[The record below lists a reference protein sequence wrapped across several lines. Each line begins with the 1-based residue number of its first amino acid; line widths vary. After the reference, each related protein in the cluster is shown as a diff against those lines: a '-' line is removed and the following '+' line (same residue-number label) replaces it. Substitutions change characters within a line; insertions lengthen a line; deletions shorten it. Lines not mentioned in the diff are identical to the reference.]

1 MLEIGIDIG
10 GTFTDV
16 VCLVDSGDLFTV
28 KTPSTPDVVGGVI
41 AGVDAVLERA
51 GRDRGEAAVHV
62 HGTTVATNAILEGAG
77 AVTALLTT
85 AGHEDALEIGRQ
97 KRSRMYDLF
106 LDPETPGFL
115 APRRRRIGI
124 TERVGGD
131 GEVVTPLDEAQLA
144 DAVDDLVERHGVES
158 IAICYLNSYLNPAH
172 EQRSREIV
180 AERYSGLAVS
190 ISAEVNPVFRE
201 YERTCATVFDAYVR
215 PIVERYLRQLGKE
228 LGEADGALRL
238 MQSRGA
244 ITSASLAA
252 KQPVTMVLSGPA
264 AGVVGARFAA
274 AATGRGNLITMDTGG
289 TSTDVSLVRD
299 GAIELTKD
307 GKLKGYPLRLPMV
320 DINAV
325 GSGGGSIAWL
335 DEGGGLHVGPQ
346 SAGAVPG
353 PACYGRGGTEPT
365 ATDASVVLGY
375 INPDFFVGGGFRLD
389 ADAARWAVAG
399 LAEKLGLDTAAAA
412 LGIHR
417 ILNVQMAEAIKLV
430 TVKRGYDPRRFSL
443 VAFGGAGAIHA
454 AAVARQLEI
463 GEVVVPRNPGT
474 LSAFGL
480 IVSDVEY
487 DNVVAFHGHAD
498 AADADAMES
507 IYRQLEDEGRARLS
521 EEGLPDI
528 PIEALRAADMRYV
541 GQSYE
546 LEIPVGAEVNAESL
560 AAAGAAFHQRHEEV
574 FGHADATRP
583 VEFVNLRTVC
593 RQQLPKPDFAD
604 VAAGASGAAT
614 PIAHRL
620 CHFEAGA
627 FETPIYR
634 ESEIGAGKELAG
646 PCIVEAPDTT
656 VVVHPGQTL
665 TRDARGNLIVRVSG
679 SA

>member
-1 MLEIGIDIG
+1 MRGMLEIGIDIG

-16 VCLVDSGDLFTV
+16 VCLVEGESLFTV

-41 AGVDAVLERA
+41 AGVDRVLKLAGYDHGAVS
-51 GRDRGEAAVHV
+51 VHV

-77 AVTALLTT
+77 AVTGLLTT

-115 APRRRRIGI
+115 APRWRRIGI
-124 TERVGGD
+124 AERIGGS
-131 GEVVTPLDEAQLA
+131 GEVVAPLDEAQLA
-144 DAVDDLVERHGVES
+144 DAVDDLVERQGVES
-158 IAICYLNSYLNPAH
+158 IAICYLNSYLNPDH
-172 EQRSREIV
+172 ERRSREII
-180 AERYSGLAVS
+180 AARHPGLAVS

-215 PIVERYLRQLGKE
+215 PIVERYLRQLGAE
-228 LGEADGALRL
+228 LGEADGGLRL

-264 AGVVGARFAA
+264 AGVVGAQFAA
-274 AATGRGNLITMDTGG
+274 GAAGRDNLITMDTGG

-299 GAIELTKD
+299 GAVELTKD

-320 DINAV
+320 DINAI

-389 ADAARWAVAG
+389 AEAARRAVAD
-399 LAEKLGLDTAAAA
+399 LAARLGFDPAEAA
-412 LGIHR
+412 LGTHR
-417 ILNVQMAEAIKLV
+417 ILNAQMAEAIKLV

-454 AAVARQLEI
+454 AAVARQLDI
-463 GEVVVPRNPGT
+463 AEVVVPRNPGT

-480 IVSDVEY
+480 IVADMEY
-487 DNVVAFHGHAD
+487 DTVAAFHREAGSAD
-498 AADADAMES
+498 IDAMEAA
-507 IYRQLEDEGRARLS
+507 YRRLEEEGRKRLTD
-521 EEGLPDI
+521 EGLPGI
-528 PIEALRAADMRYV
+528 PIETLRAADMRYV

-546 LEIPVGAEVNAESL
+546 LEVPVAGSATAEAIAE
-560 AAAGAAFHQRHEEV
+560 AVAAFHRRHEEV
-574 FGHADATRP
+574 FGHADTTRP
-583 VEFVNLRTVC
+583 VEFVNLRAVA
-593 RQQLPKPDFAD
+593 RQQLPKPNVAD
-604 VAAGASGAAT
+604 VDLGGSGEAG
-614 PIAHRL
+614 PVAHRL
-620 CHFEAGA
+620 CHFEGGA
-627 FETPIYR
+627 VETPIYR
-634 ESEIGAGKELAG
+634 ETGIGTEEAIPG

-665 TRDARGNLIVRVSG
+665 SRDTFGNLIVRAG
-679 SA
+679 